1 MRLFGKHSMCLKG
14 YKQTEEHK
22 RKRAIAIS
30 RTLKRLKIVPPSR
43 KNIKHT
49 QETKRKMSLAKIG
62 KSRPEK
68 VRKKISLA
76 KKGKKLSIEHRK
88 KMSVAHKGEHFSEE
102 RKEKIS
108 RSHIGTKKPW
118 AGKYI
123 HKKGS
128 ECYNW
133 KGGLS
138 FEPYGIEFNEEKKER
153 VRNKFNRRC
162 FECGFSENELGH
174 KLDIHH
180 IDYNKQNNSEDNLIP
195 LCRSCHA
202 KTGFTRGDWINY
214 FHSKLYD
221 PSIK

>member
-88 KMSVAHKGEHFSEE
+88 KMSEAQRGE
-102 RKEKIS
+102 K
-108 RSHIGTKKPW
+108 SH
-118 AGKYI
+118 
-123 HKKGS
+123 
-128 ECYNW
+128 CW
-133 KGGLS
+133 KGGIS